1 MSGNQRAGRIPV
13 CTVFY
18 LGNGCADAGPLLP
31 CYACRKSVQG
41 GHNGRPARLPRD
53 IAQLYRSGYDF
64 LCAAVWA
71 AGALDRSD
79 HVPVAPRTRKS
90 FHPHGNICPR
100 AAVHAPFPAG
110 AGASSGAAGS
120 ACVTSVAGVK
130 LSACASV
137 SVGAVHGRRP
147 RAAVHTPFPVGAGAS
162 SGAAGS
168 ACANSVAGV
177 KLSACASVSVG
188 AVASGGTA
196 AVHAPRFMRRSR

>member
-1 MSGNQRAGRIPV
+1 MFFLFFREKKRKNQRKETLSGGMSENQRVALSCSTPFFIWG
-13 CTVFY
+13 
-18 LGNGCADAGPLLP
+18 GGCAGAGPLLP
-31 CYACRKSVQG
+31 CYGYACRKSVQG
-41 GHNGRPARLPRD
+41 GRYGHPARLPRD

-79 HVPVAPRTRKS
+79 HVPVVPRTRKS

-100 AAVHAPFPAG
+100 AAVHAPFP
-110 AGASSGAAGS
+110 
-120 ACVTSVAGVK
+120 
-130 LSACASV
+130 
-137 SVGAVHGRRP
+137 
-147 RAAVHTPFPVGAGAS
+147 VGAGAS

-168 ACANSVAGV
+168 ACATSVAGV
-177 KLSACASVSVG
+177 KLPACAPFSGGAMLSACASVSVG